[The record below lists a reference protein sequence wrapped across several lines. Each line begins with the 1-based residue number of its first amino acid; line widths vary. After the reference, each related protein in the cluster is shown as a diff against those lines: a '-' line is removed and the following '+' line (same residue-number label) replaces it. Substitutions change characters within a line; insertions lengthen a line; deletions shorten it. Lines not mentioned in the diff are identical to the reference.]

1 MTYTPDERRYE
12 RIPFRLAGASGLDL
26 PSISFGLWQKF
37 GSDYPHDTQREIILH
52 AFARV

>member
-1 MTYTPDERRYE
+1 MTYTPDERRHE

-37 GSDYPHDTQREIILH
+37 GSDDTQREIILH
-52 AFARV
+52 AFASV